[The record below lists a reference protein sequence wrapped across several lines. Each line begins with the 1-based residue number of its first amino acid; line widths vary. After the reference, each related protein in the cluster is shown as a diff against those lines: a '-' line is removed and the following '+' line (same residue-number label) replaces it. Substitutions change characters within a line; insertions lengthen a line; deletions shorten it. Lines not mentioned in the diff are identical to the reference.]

1 MKQYVMLFE
10 EFKTLNEAEIL
21 VYHVDDN
28 AVETFLQK
36 YQEVEPTMLPFL
48 GGKLKNGYTKWLK
61 WKEKNEDKLGGRAEI
76 ISSPTF
82 GTKTFYKFD
91 WNGVQGWAEVF
102 QYLYNRGI
110 NESFLSQARTY
121 LLVLLLGLSGYKGLD
136 YMNHS
141 VQRGLENDKQITIS
155 VKERGIVADRN
166 YFTIIVDETQKET
179 CTVDT
184 SKNIVT
190 LNTSDISNI
199 KVKKEVRNALR
210 ELDKDIVNRNIR
222 THRFIIEKVEF

>member
-1 MKQYVMLFE
+1 MKNYV
-10 EFKTLNEAEIL
+10 KTYEQFVNENF
-21 VYHVDDN
+21 DN
-28 AVETFLQK
+28 NV
-36 YQEVEPTMLPFL
+36 
-48 GGKLKNGYTKWLK
+48 
-61 WKEKNEDKLGGRAEI
+61 
-76 ISSPTF
+76 
-82 GTKTFYKFD
+82 
-91 WNGVQGWAEVF
+91 
-102 QYLYNRGI
+102 

-199 KVKKEVRNALR
+199 KVKREVRNALR
-210 ELDKDIVNRNIR
+210 ELDKDIANRNIR